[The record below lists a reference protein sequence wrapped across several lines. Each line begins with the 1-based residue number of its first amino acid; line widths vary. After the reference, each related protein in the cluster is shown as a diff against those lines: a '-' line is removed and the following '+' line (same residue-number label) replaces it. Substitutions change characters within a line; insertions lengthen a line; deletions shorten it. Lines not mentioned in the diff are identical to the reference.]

1 MGKGFVTPEMLHLHL
16 IRQKGEKIF
25 LNPEPGTRNPE
36 PETRNP
42 GLPGLVCKKYKIE
55 APELW
60 NYDFGTGTVT
70 KIGCFRGASLGMKK
84 SQI

>member
-36 PETRNP
+36 PETRNQKP
-42 GLPGLVCKKYKIE
+42 ETSFPVLSLSVSSPYLRSNFYKC
-55 APELW
+55 L
-60 NYDFGTGTVT
+60 
-70 KIGCFRGASLGMKK
+70 K
-84 SQI
+84 

>member
-1 MGKGFVTPEMLHLHL
+1 MKHKDTKAQTKSFTPK
-16 IRQKGEKIF
+16 RKIAKVK
-25 LNPEPGTRNPE
+25 TRNLKPG
-36 PETRNP
+36 TRNP